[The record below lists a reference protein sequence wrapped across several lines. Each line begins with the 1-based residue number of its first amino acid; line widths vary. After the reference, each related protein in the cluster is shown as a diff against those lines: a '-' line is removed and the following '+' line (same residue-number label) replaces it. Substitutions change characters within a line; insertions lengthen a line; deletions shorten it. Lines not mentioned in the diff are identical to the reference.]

1 VEAKMLEVAISYL
14 PHVYELVSL
23 IYTSG
28 ALVATIAIP
37 FFQNK
42 DNFISTADDDPECKR
57 ALGFI
62 ILCGFCL
69 TELASVSRRVGP
81 NDVLMLAVPALA
93 LAVIAIHFAIHLYSR
108 TLRSTAANP

>member
-1 VEAKMLEVAISYL
+1 VEAKMLKVAISYL

-23 IYTSG
+23 IYNLG
-28 ALVATIAIP
+28 ALAATIAVP
-37 FFQNK
+37 FIRNK
-42 DNFISTADDDPECKR
+42 DGFILTLDDDPERKR

-69 TELASVSRRVGP
+69 TKLASVSRRVEP

-93 LAVIAIHFAIHLYSR
+93 LAVIAIHFAIRLYLR
-108 TLRSTAANP
+108 TLRSTAASP